1 MLAGLFKISK
11 DEKDKPLVGF
21 LARNFQVWCNQLIY
35 LLKSRENNY
44 KQGTFQLASVEDV
57 NYHLFLFPLSVLLC
71 GNLDKQ

>member
-44 KQGTFQLASVEDV
+44 KQGTFQLVSVEDV
-57 NYHLFLFPLSVLLC
+57 NYPSLSFSSVSVIVW
-71 GNLDKQ
+71 QFR